1 MLTAV
6 SAYAPTLTREVRRA
20 LLTGIVVA
28 TVVGCGESS
37 APAAPATQA
46 LTGSGFTAR
55 FGASWTKTTRTSRGA
70 TEYELSSHGSLSN
83 AGLPTAGAI
92 GITVQVVP
100 FSVLQASGAPDP
112 STLTQV
118 QLMNGVVGTP
128 TGASG
133 VKVIVG
139 PHSVIFA
146 GDTAGAA
153 SLTYT
158 SGGIPNLQEDVVDR
172 HGKVVY
178 LVELDAEP
186 SLRVQGEAAVSALV
200 KSWSWAA

>member
-1 MLTAV
+1 MQ
-6 SAYAPTLTREVRRA
+6 RA
-20 LLTGIVVA
+20 LLAGIAMAAAVA
-28 TVVGCGESS
+28 GCGEAS
-37 APAAPATQA
+37 APAPPATQP

-55 FGASWTKTTRTSRGA
+55 FGASWTKETRTSQGA
-70 TEYELSSHGSLSN
+70 TEYELSSHGSLN
-83 AGLPTAGAI
+83 ASGLPAAGAI

-100 FSVLQASGAPDP
+100 FTVLQASGAPDP

-118 QLMNGVVGTP
+118 QLIDGVVGTP
-128 TGASG
+128 TDATG
-133 VKVIVG
+133 VTVTVAL
-139 PHSVIFA
+139 HSVTFV

-158 SGGIPNLQEDVVDR
+158 SGGHPNLQEDVVDR

-186 SLRVQGEAAVSALV
+186 ALKVQAEAAVNALV
-200 KSWSWAA
+200 KSWSWTA